1 MFSII
6 IPTYNNLR
14 YLRLC
19 IESIKKNSKYNH
31 EIILHINEGTDG
43 TLNFAKKNNIK
54 YSYSPVNNGI
64 CIGCNNAA
72 KISHYDMLLYAH
84 DDMYFCPNWDTVLIN
99 EANIINNNN
108 FYLSGIMIKNGH
120 IHQYSCGETIDD
132 FDEAKLLA
140 DYKDLKHHDFQGST
154 WAPTLIPKKLW
165 NDVGGLSEEYSPGTG
180 SDPDL
185 NMKLWKKGVRIFKG
199 MGESK
204 VYHFG
209 SVVTRQKENKYLT
222 KTESGNK
229 GNKIFLLKWG
239 ITIKFFKKYYMR
251 SDTKFLGPLDEPIKN
266 WSYLISLS
274 KCKITYF
281 YVFFLNKIN
290 IYFK

>member
-1 MFSII
+1 MLSII
-6 IPTYNNLR
+6 LPTYNNIR
-14 YLRLC
+14 YLKLC
-19 IESIKKNSKYNH
+19 IKSIKKNSKYNH

-43 TLNFAKKNNIK
+43 TLEYAKKNELK
-54 YSYSPVNNGI
+54 FSYSAINNGI

-72 KISHYDMLLYAH
+72 KLSKYELLLYAH
-84 DDMYFCPNWDTVLIN
+84 DDMYFCPNWDSILIN
-99 EANIINNNN
+99 ESKKINGDNY
-108 FYLSGIMIKNGH
+108 YLSGTMIKNGH
-120 IHQYSCGETIDD
+120 IHNYSCGDTIDD
-132 FDEAKLLA
+132 FDEKKLLI
-140 DYKDLKHHDFQGST
+140 DHKKLNYHNFQGST

-165 NDVGGLSEEYSPGTG
+165 MDVGGLSEEYTPGTG

-209 SVVTRQKENKYLT
+209 SIVTRQKEFKYLT
-222 KTESGNK
+222 KTETGNK

-251 SDTKFLGPLDEPIKN
+251 SDTKYLGPLPEPCKN
-266 WSYLISLS
+266 FSYFRDLI
-274 KCKITYF
+274 KCK
-281 YVFFLNKIN
+281 FLYCYIFLINKLNNKI
-290 IYFK
+290 